1 LRLDLAEK
9 WPERVTHSWVC
20 WATVDQF
27 WGDFVLVWF
36 SSFLGDFVGG
46 FCFDFLLFLNMT
58 SSAEYGQWLEFGQLL
73 VMLGN
78 GRRGSMDSS
87 ICLEGWSG
95 LRVVRLL
102 EDVICYF
109 SFSVFK

>member
-1 LRLDLAEK
+1 LGGFCFGLVFFFFGGL
-9 WPERVTHSWVC
+9 C
-20 WATVDQF
+20 WGILFWFGFLLF
-27 WGDFVLVWF
+27 WGILF
-36 SSFLGDFVGG
+36 GDFVGG

>member
-36 SSFLGDFVGG
+36 SSFSEDFVGG
-46 FCFDFLLFLNMT
+46 FCFGLVFFFSGGFCLGTLLGDFVLIF
-58 SSAEYGQWLEFGQLL
+58 F
-73 VMLGN
+73 
-78 GRRGSMDSS
+78 
-87 ICLEGWSG
+87 
-95 LRVVRLL
+95 
-102 EDVICYF
+102 F
-109 SFSVFK
+109 S